1 MALLHQAELRP
12 SKLELVEGWAQSQ
25 PWFEG
30 DAGAGL
36 TNVASFRFDD
46 PEGEVGVQTLLVRA
60 GDSPVM
66 QVPLTYRGEPLPGG
80 EAWLIGT
87 MEHSVLGSR
96 WVYDAVGDP
105 VYLMTVAS
113 AAVTG
118 GHQAELFI
126 DVDGEM
132 VRREPTAV
140 VVGNGTRVA
149 PALLPSI
156 DEVSVRL
163 DGGLTVVDAD
173 TLQLVLLR
181 VLGVPTLHRPESL
194 SGTVAAEG
202 MLTGIWAGQLAP
214 QPLVLAFV
222 R

>member
-30 DAGAGL
+30 DARAKL
-36 TNVASFRFDD
+36 TNVASFR
-46 PEGEVGVQTLLVRA
+46 
-60 GDSPVM
+60 
-66 QVPLTYRGEPLPGG
+66 
-80 EAWLIGT
+80 
-87 MEHSVLGSR
+87 
-96 WVYDAVGDP
+96 
-105 VYLMTVAS
+105 
-113 AAVTG
+113 
-118 GHQAELFI
+118 
-126 DVDGEM
+126 
-132 VRREPTAV
+132 
-140 VVGNGTRVA
+140 VVGSGTRVA

-163 DGGLTVVDAD
+163 DGGLAVVDAD

-181 VLGVPTLHRPESL
+181 VLGGQTLHRAESL

-202 MLTGIWAGQLAP
+202 MLTGTWAGRPAP